1 MPPRPKEYAPDALRV
16 VVADDLGFMRI
27 ALALTFIGSL
37 LTSGCSLLPC
47 TEHRDASG
55 LLVVCD
61 ETPRDMP
68 EALRSAGSF
77 AWELA
82 DEHPDAFGLPWAD
95 PDADNMF
102 GSKSEIEVQIVPQGP
117 DQKTR
122 DDEQSER
129 QGHLSDDQAVLKAH
143 ARAATC
149 ENGFQ
154 GRAQLNVRRAKS
166 WHHPE
171 EQEREGRHCQ
181 RERKHSSIKVCRK
194 R

>member
-1 MPPRPKEYAPDALRV
+1 MDDAI
-16 VVADDLGFMRI
+16 DDPHDG
-27 ALALTFIGSL
+27 G
-37 LTSGCSLLPC
+37 
-47 TEHRDASG
+47 HR
-55 LLVVCD
+55 L
-61 ETPRDMP
+61 
-68 EALRSAGSF
+68 
-77 AWELA
+77 
-82 DEHPDAFGLPWAD
+82 DAFNQRAVQRPEPVRPIPTRAWAD

-154 GRAQLNVRRAKS
+154 GRAQLDVRSANG
-166 WHHPE
+166 WYHPE
-171 EQEREGRHCQ
+171 DQEREGSHGQ

-194 R
+194 RHRPGRPKGEAY